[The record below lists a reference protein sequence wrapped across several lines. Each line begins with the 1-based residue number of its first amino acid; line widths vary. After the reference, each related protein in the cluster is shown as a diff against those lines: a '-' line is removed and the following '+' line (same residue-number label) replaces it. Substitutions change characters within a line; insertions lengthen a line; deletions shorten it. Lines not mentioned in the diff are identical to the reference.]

1 MQTYTVTQSARI
13 IGVSA
18 ASIRRWCNEFSAH
31 ISSMAAPGS
40 GQERILTGDDLRV
53 MAYVHDRL
61 NLGASVRMVRDELP
75 TASLPPLSAVVRESL
90 LTASESDVPTSETA
104 LATLTTAQLRLADS
118 LASLVELGTL
128 RAEIDEL
135 RRRVDELT
143 TLAQAAHDVAHTHRE
158 GFPYRAVYR
167 AHDEKPA

>member
-18 ASIRRWCNEFSAH
+18 ASIRRWCNEFAAH

-128 RAEIDEL
+128 RACLLYTSPSPRD
-135 RRRVDELT
+135 RTRSRMPSS
-143 TLAQAAHDVAHTHRE
+143 A
-158 GFPYRAVYR
+158 
-167 AHDEKPA
+167 

>member
-143 TLAQAAHDVAHTHRE
+143 TLAQALHDDAH
-158 GFPYRAVYR
+158 G
-167 AHDEKPA
+167 HDNSFLRRPVQRQRNETTL

>member
-1 MQTYTVTQSARI
+1 
-13 IGVSA
+13 
-18 ASIRRWCNEFSAH
+18 
-31 ISSMAAPGS
+31 MAAPGS

-75 TASLPPLSAVVRESL
+75 TATLPPLSAVVRESL
-90 LTASESDVPTSETA
+90 LTANESDVQTSDTA

-143 TLAQAAHDVAHTHRE
+143 ALAQAAHDVAHIHRE

-167 AHDEKPA
+167 AHDEKPL